1 MRLTSMLRCYCIW
14 WFSSWRVHI
23 LCNMHS
29 CLCPFVTIAL
39 VYRVNLG
46 IIMLVYFVNLG
57 NYVLTG

>member
-1 MRLTSMLRCYCIW
+1 
-14 WFSSWRVHI
+14 
-23 LCNMHS
+23 MHS